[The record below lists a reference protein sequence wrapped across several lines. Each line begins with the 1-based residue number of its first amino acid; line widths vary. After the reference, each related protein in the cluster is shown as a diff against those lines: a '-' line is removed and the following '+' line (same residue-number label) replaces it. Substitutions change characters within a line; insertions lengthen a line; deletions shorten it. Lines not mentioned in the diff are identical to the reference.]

1 MPTTDIGGDPFP
13 PIQRNRVFLRYSG
26 ACGAFQV
33 SSLEVPAIMVSVWG
47 RGSPL
52 WTPYFIENRSSRSQS
67 SPSVCLSSHQWSVTG
82 LALEEFWFINQTPV
96 AVSDMNVKLKCT
108 TVEIYISLFV
118 HCTRLL
124 RAWCQHGGTGNAASD
139 QNCLWNKRQKY
150 I

>member
-82 LALEEFWFINQTPV
+82 LALEEFWFINPSNSCSSLRHECKIKVYHCRNLHFSVRPLYAITPCL
-96 AVSDMNVKLKCT
+96 VSTWRYWKCCLRPKLLMK
-108 TVEIYISLFV
+108 
-118 HCTRLL
+118 
-124 RAWCQHGGTGNAASD
+124 
-139 QNCLWNKRQKY
+139 
-150 I
+150 